1 MTALIV
7 IGAIALFIFIL
18 LASSV
23 RVDAEYDEVFKY
35 RVKYLFFTFIKN
47 PLSPREIKKKKK
59 KELKKKKKQE
69 KDKRKKGAH
78 LKEKTKKTEAVR
90 QPEQKQAEQTEAE
103 QTQSEQAQ
111 PEQTQS
117 EQKKQ
122 SKGKADEAAPKKP
135 KMKFSFDLIRRII
148 GRASPHVKRLF
159 KKIRLSNVA
168 IDITVGG
175 DDAAKVAIGYGVHCS
190 MVHSLVALLDNA
202 ISFSA
207 DRISVKADFDL
218 EKSEYYAKGTLKLR
232 LSTLLHS
239 GIWGFFA
246 VLSEIR
252 KDSVAAEQAKT
263 QEKKAA

>member
-7 IGAIALFIFIL
+7 IGAIALVIFIL
-18 LASSV
+18 LASSI
-23 RVDAEYDEVFKY
+23 RVDMEYGEVFKY
-35 RVKYLFFTFIKN
+35 RVKYLFFTFVKN
-47 PLSPREIKKKKK
+47 PLSPRELKRKEK

-69 KDKRKKGAH
+69 KEKGKKGAH
-78 LKEKTKKTEAVR
+78 LKEKTDKRSQKTEEV
-90 QPEQKQAEQTEAE
+90 KQSDQTQSE
-103 QTQSEQAQ
+103 QTQSEPTEA
-111 PEQTQS
+111 

-122 SKGKADEAAPKKP
+122 PQSKAKEAAPKKP
-135 KMKFSFDLIRRII
+135 KMKFSFDLIQRII
-148 GRASPHVKRLF
+148 GRASPHVKRIF
-159 KKIRLSNVA
+159 KKIRLSGVV

-190 MVHSLVALLDNA
+190 FVHSLAALLNNA
-202 ISFSA
+202 ISFKA

-218 EKSEYYAKGTLKLR
+218 EKSEYYVKATLKLR

-263 QEKKAA
+263 EEKKAA

>member
-18 LASSV
+18 LASSI
-23 RVDAEYDEVFKY
+23 RVDVEYDSVFKY

-47 PLSPREIKKKKK
+47 PLSPREIKRKKK
-59 KELKKKKKQE
+59 KELKAKKKQE
-69 KDKRKKGAH
+69 REKKKKGAH
-78 LKEKTKKTEAVR
+78 LIEKTDAKKRKNEDI
-90 QPEQKQAEQTEAE
+90 KQAEQTETSE
-103 QTQSEQAQ
+103 SSETSQTEA
-111 PEQTQS
+111 

-122 SKGKADEAAPKKP
+122 PTDKAPAKP
-135 KMKFSFDLIRRII
+135 KMKFSLDLIKRII
-148 GRASPHVKRLF
+148 GRASPHVKRIF

-190 MVHSLVALLDNA
+190 AVHGLATFLDSV
-202 ISFSA
+202 ISFKA

-246 VLSEIR
+246 VLSELR
-252 KDSVAAEQAKT
+252 KDSGAAPEKAVPEQ
-263 QEKKAA
+263 KKAA

>member
-7 IGAIALFIFIL
+7 IGAIALVLFIL
-18 LASSV
+18 LASSI

-47 PLSPREIKKKKK
+47 PLSPRELKKKKK
-59 KELKKKKKQE
+59 KELKKKKKLE
-69 KDKRKKGAH
+69 KEQRKKGAH
-78 LKEKTKKTEAVR
+78 LKEKTDIKTQDAEETGQAV
-90 QPEQKQAEQTEAE
+90 QTETEQKETDKKEQPQDKTKEA
-103 QTQSEQAQ
+103 T
-111 PEQTQS
+111 
-117 EQKKQ
+117 
-122 SKGKADEAAPKKP
+122 PKKP

-148 GRASPHVKRLF
+148 GRASPHIKRIF

-190 MVHSLVALLDNA
+190 FVHSLVALLDHV
-202 ISFSA
+202 ISFKA
-207 DRISVKADFDL
+207 DKISVKADFEL
-218 EKSEYYAKGTLKLR
+218 PKSDYRLKGTLKLR
-232 LSTLLHS
+232 VSTLLHS

-252 KDSVAAEQAKT
+252 KGSVAAEQAKT
-263 QEKKAA
+263 EEKKAA

>member
-7 IGAIALFIFIL
+7 IGAIALLIFIL
-18 LASSV
+18 LASSI
-23 RVDAEYDEVFKY
+23 RVDMEYGEVFKY
-35 RVKYLFFTFIKN
+35 RVRYLFFTFVNN
-47 PLSPREIKKKKK
+47 PLSPRQLKKKKK
-59 KELKKKKKQE
+59 KEEKARKKKE
-69 KDKRKKGAH
+69 KEKRKKGAH
-78 LKEKTKKTEAVR
+78 LKEKTGKAGAAGQTE
-90 QPEQKQAEQTEAE
+90 QEQAETE
-103 QTQSEQAQ
+103 QTQSEQTAS
-111 PEQTQS
+111 S

-122 SKGKADEAAPKKP
+122 SKDKAEEAAPKKP

-159 KKIRLSNVA
+159 KKIRLSNVT

-190 MVHSLVALLDNA
+190 MVHSLAALLDNA
-202 ISFSA
+202 ISFQA

-252 KDSVAAEQAKT
+252 KDSVAAEKAAPEQ
-263 QEKKAA
+263 KKAA